1 MLIDSGTS
9 GLLVYRNWLKTT
21 LEQLPTTRDPLPSPA
36 AGMLPTRWCR
46 VSEVSLG
53 KENLAPQIV
62 LIADVDP
69 DSGYDFDGLLGFRN
83 LGFRKVWFDF
93 ETGLFGWD

>member
-1 MLIDSGTS
+1 
-9 GLLVYRNWLKTT
+9 
-21 LEQLPTTRDPLPSPA
+21 
-36 AGMLPTRWCR
+36 MLPTRWCR

-93 ETGLFGWD
+93 EIGLFGWD